1 MGAQRDRTQQEDS
14 FWIQEFLRT
23 GEKEYWGRIYE
34 KYKKPIFLQCL
45 RVVKHVEDAKDLTS
59 ETFIKA
65 FEKLDRYDPDRP
77 IFPWLSRVAVNL
89 CIDHVRKK
97 VRIKTEEFDE
107 QTTRADFDNGPAEV
121 QSQVPPEEIFAA
133 LRRLKRPQRRCFCLF
148 YIHGKSY
155 KEIAQLTGYPLGQV
169 RSHIQNGRRRFR
181 LLLERPRKRLS
192 GRLALGTD
200 PGSSE

>member
-1 MGAQRDRTQQEDS
+1 MGGQRDSTQQEDS
-14 FWIQEFLRT
+14 FWIREFLRT

-34 KYKKPIFLQCL
+34 KYKKPIFLRCL
-45 RVVKHVEDAKDLTS
+45 RIVNNAEDARDLTS
-59 ETFIKA
+59 EIFIRA
-65 FEKLDRYDPDRP
+65 FEKLDRYDPNRP
-77 IFPWLSRVAVNL
+77 FFPWLSRLAVNL

-97 VRIKTEEFDE
+97 ARVKIEALDEETSGADIRD
-107 QTTRADFDNGPAEV
+107 TTAEG
-121 QSQVPPEEIFAA
+121 QSQVPTDEILAA

-155 KEIAQLTGYPLGQV
+155 KEIVQLTGYSLGQV

-181 LLLERPRKRLS
+181 LLLEHPRKKFS
-192 GRLALGTD
+192 GRLTLGAD